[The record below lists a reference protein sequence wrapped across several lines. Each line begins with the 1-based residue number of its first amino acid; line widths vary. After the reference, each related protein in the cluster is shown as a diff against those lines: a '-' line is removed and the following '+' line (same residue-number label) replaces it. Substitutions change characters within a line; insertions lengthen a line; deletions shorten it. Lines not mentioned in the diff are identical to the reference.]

1 MARVLVRDD
10 SGATTWTERV
20 SSADFDTEHFRRCLA
35 ERLWWA
41 VADAE
46 SRWRAA
52 GAGSRGAAGAGSR
65 GAAGLRAAR
74 DRRPAVASE
83 RELVSGERELVPA

>member
-52 GAGSRGAAGAGSR
+52 GAGSRGAAG
-65 GAAGLRAAR
+65 LRAAR